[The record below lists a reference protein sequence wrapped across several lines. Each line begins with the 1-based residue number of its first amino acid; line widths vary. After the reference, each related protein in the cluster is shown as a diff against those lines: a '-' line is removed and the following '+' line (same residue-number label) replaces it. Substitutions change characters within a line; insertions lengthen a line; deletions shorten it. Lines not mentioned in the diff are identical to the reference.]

1 MVPADLVEATLIS
14 GALVLEDFDGGLDI
28 LLEAEEGA
36 GLMISG
42 KAYFALMRLASA
54 EDRPLDVLA
63 LLARTRARGVERTDG
78 LILGAMEAAESVE
91 DWGAV
96 RLRTHAECPAKNT
109 IAACP
114 RSSCVCEESAQRSF
128 GISHSRHPP
137 RTATR
142 WRGCTRSSRV
152 GPRPLRRRQP
162 SSNRWATPRFSQT
175 CARSEAPRCCRRQ
188 LRMS

>member
-1 MVPADLVEATLIS
+1 MDMVPADLVEATLIS
-14 GALVLEDFDGGLDI
+14 GALVLEGFDEGLDI

-96 RLRTHAECPAKNT
+96 ARLY
-109 IAACP
+109 
-114 RSSCVCEESAQRSF
+114 
-128 GISHSRHPP
+128 
-137 RTATR
+137 
-142 WRGCTRSSRV
+142 RSSRV